1 MSPSLR
7 QLRTFD
13 AGAVLLLLLVT
24 AWFRHACTPWSD
36 VSGDAYM
43 ALECAWKMSRGD
55 PAAVPSQP
63 IYGYGLCASMA
74 PLYLGADELWDV
86 AVRRSLVGA
95 LVVPGWYLLVI
106 AAVPGLFGTTAVAT
120 RAAATAVGI
129 LAVNNDLL
137 GVMATSGT
145 LGYFAPPMLALIF
158 LCWSRAWFQ
167 RAPLALVL
175 GIALVP
181 VAMMSHP
188 YTLWLVFAL
197 AIFLPRF
204 VHTTGRLPA
213 GVGLIAALAL
223 AAPRVLQLVDLAR
236 QETSFWYGLKM
247 IADPGDRLPEPYT
260 VKLFADLRDPENLLV
275 IGALLSLILAPV
287 ILRIRRSDT
296 IAANGRPMD
305 LAAIR
310 LCALACAI
318 SLVLIVAV
326 GVSIEYLRSYHVM
339 FLYPF
344 AAIALGGGLA
354 ILAERAGPRVV
365 SWGRSDGVQAALER
379 WKVSVV
385 TFAACWLVFGSVVY
399 GLSGANLWR
408 PSEDHCTGG
417 FRNSSTASSCRQ
429 VTDKVYEDLS
439 GSTVVVENLRQDEG
453 GLDSAVS
460 VALDLLV
467 RGMREDLLRCC
478 EPEADPTW
486 YWIIQQEGIP
496 VDFLD
501 LAPTI
506 QGVELLMDLSVSNE
520 LVLAVRSDSS
530 RVALGEMLCGVLP
543 PDMLLSGHTYRTYLG
558 SLLPADCEEVPRPEP
573 YPPCIAER
581 VIF

>member
-1 MSPSLR
+1 
-7 QLRTFD
+7 
-13 AGAVLLLLLVT
+13 
-24 AWFRHACTPWSD
+24 

-43 ALECAWKMSRGD
+43 ALECAWKMFRGD

-106 AAVPGLFGTTAVAT
+106 AAVPGLFGTTQLAT
-120 RAAATAVGI
+120 RGAAVLVGLIAVS
-129 LAVNNDLL
+129 NDLL

-145 LGYFAPPMLALIF
+145 LGYFAPPMLAIIF

-167 RAPLALVL
+167 RAPLALIV

-181 VAMMSHP
+181 IAMMSHP

-197 AIFLPRF
+197 AFFLPRF
-204 VHTTGRLPA
+204 VRNSGRLPVA
-213 GVGLIAALAL
+213 LGMGTALAL
-223 AAPRVLQLVDLAR
+223 AAPRVVQLVDLAR
-236 QETSFWYGLKM
+236 QETSFWHGLKM

-260 VKLFADLRDPENLLV
+260 VKLWADLRDPENVLV
-275 IGALLSLILAPV
+275 VLALLLLMATPSLLARGQRTGTPARAFDLPG
-287 ILRIRRSDT
+287 LRLW
-296 IAANGRPMD
+296 AM
-305 LAAIR
+305 
-310 LCALACAI
+310 ACGF
-318 SLVLIVAV
+318 SLGLIVLV

-344 AAIALGGGLA
+344 AAIALGGWIAL
-354 ILAERAGPRVV
+354 LLERVAPRAKALLQSDSTRSFVV
-365 SWGRSDGVQAALER
+365 R
-379 WKVSVV
+379 WKVSAV
-385 TFAACWLVFGSVVY
+385 TFVGCWLLFGSVVY
-399 GLSGANLWR
+399 TLSGASIWR

-429 VTDKVYEDLS
+429 VTNEVFDDLS
-439 GSTVVVENLRQDEG
+439 GSTVVVENLRQHEG

-467 RGMREDLLRCC
+467 RGMRQDLLRCC
-478 EPEADPTW
+478 EPEAEPTW

-506 QGVELLMDLSVSNE
+506 DGVDLLMDLSVSNE
-520 LVLAVRSDSS
+520 LVLSIRSDTS
-530 RVALGEMLCGVLP
+530 RVALGEMLCGVLA
-543 PDMLLSGHTYRTYLG
+543 PDILLSGRTYSTYLG
-558 SLLPADCEEVPRPEP
+558 SLLPADCDEIPPPEP
-573 YPPCIAER
+573 YPPCISER